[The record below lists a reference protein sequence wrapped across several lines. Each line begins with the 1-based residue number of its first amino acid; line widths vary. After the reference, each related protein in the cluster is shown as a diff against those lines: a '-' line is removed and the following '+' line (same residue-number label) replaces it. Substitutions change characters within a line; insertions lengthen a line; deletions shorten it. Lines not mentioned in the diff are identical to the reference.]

1 MLLNTAVDSES
12 CQTMN
17 TDIMKELTEDDKL
30 VMSEAGIAKYNEI
43 REMQIQEL
51 NATILQKE

>member
-1 MLLNTAVDSES
+1 MNTEVDSES